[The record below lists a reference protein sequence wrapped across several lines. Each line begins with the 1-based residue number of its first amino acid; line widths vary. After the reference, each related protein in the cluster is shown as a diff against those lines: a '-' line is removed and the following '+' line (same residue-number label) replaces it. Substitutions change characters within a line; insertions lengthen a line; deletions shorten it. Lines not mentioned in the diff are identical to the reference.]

1 MDSLNAEVAGAR
13 LTPYF
18 QRYVSLS
25 EPNLSAGELLTK
37 PEVSRQTEEFFTTLS
52 VDEQFAVLEWQVG
65 LQRLIFDQLGARVS
79 INVHNRVVETDETR
93 HRFLDLVAS
102 ASAPTT
108 FEFTETYPMP
118 PVTASNHLL
127 RDIRSLGHA
136 SALDDFGTGLN
147 GMSLLTDYD
156 FDIIKIDRSLVFDLS
171 DRAEKRKTL
180 RLVLEMLQVL
190 GKAHVVEGVE
200 NEQIFDILR
209 ELGFQ
214 NFQGFYFG
222 MPARVSEL
230 VSPPTEE
237 VVS

>member
-1 MDSLNAEVAGAR
+1 MDSLNATVAGVR

-18 QRYVSLS
+18 QKYVLLARPEEIS
-25 EPNLSAGELLTK
+25 GELLTK
-37 PEVSRQTEEFFTTLS
+37 PEVSRQTEEFFTDLS
-52 VDEQFAVLEWQVG
+52 VDEQFEVLEWQVG
-65 LQRLIFDQLGARVS
+65 LQRIIHDQLGARTS
-79 INVHNRVVETDETR
+79 INVHNRIVETEDARE
-93 HRFLDLVAS
+93 RFLELVGR

-127 RDIRSLGHA
+127 RDIRSLGHS

-156 FDIIKIDRSLVFDLS
+156 FDIIKIDRSLVFDLP

-190 GKAHVVEGVE
+190 GKAHIVEGVE
-200 NEQIFDILR
+200 TEEIFDILR
-209 ELGFQ
+209 DLGFQ
-214 NFQGFYFG
+214 SFQGYYFG
-222 MPARVSEL
+222 MPAPVAEL
-230 VSPPTEE
+230 VRPPTEE

>member
-1 MDSLNAEVAGAR
+1 MESLDSEVAGVR
-13 LTPYF
+13 LAPYF
-18 QRYVSLS
+18 QRYVSLAHP
-25 EPNLSAGELLTK
+25 ELKAGELLTK

-52 VDEQFAVLEWQVG
+52 VDEQFEVLEWQVR
-65 LQRLIFDQLGARVS
+65 LQQVIHDQLGARVS
-79 INVHNRVVETDETR
+79 INVHNRVVETEETR
-93 HRFLDLVAS
+93 QRFLEVVGRT
-102 ASAPTT
+102 SAPTT

-156 FDIIKIDRSLVFDLS
+156 FDIIKIDRSLVFDLPG
-171 DRAEKRKTL
+171 RAEKRKTL

-190 GKAHVVEGVE
+190 GKEHVVEGVE
-200 NEQIFDILR
+200 TEEVFDILR
-209 ELGFQ
+209 DLGFQ
-214 NFQGFYFG
+214 NFQGYYFG
-222 MPARVSEL
+222 RPAPLAEL

-237 VVS
+237 VLS